1 MSTGRIEL
9 ARLLSIS
16 LQGYLGTNGQVG
28 WQQSAVEVNVP
39 GIDGHAPLHCAC
51 TIGYTETVGLLLN
64 QIGIDANVVN
74 KYGDT
79 PLHWAVQRY
88 FFRN

>member
-1 MSTGRIEL
+1 MNNQRCP
-9 ARLLSIS
+9 LSPLI
-16 LQGYLGTNGQVG
+16 QGH
-28 WQQSAVEVNVP
+28 SVNVP

-79 PLHWAVQRY
+79 PLHWAVQRAALPST
-88 FFRN
+88 